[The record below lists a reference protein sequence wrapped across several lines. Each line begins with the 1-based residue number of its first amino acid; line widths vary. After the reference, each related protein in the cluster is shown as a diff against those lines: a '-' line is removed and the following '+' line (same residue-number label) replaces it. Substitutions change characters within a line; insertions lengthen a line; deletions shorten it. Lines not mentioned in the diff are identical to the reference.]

1 MADPGASENRG
12 LIIKFGPLTVDV
24 PRSLGYYGAIG
35 LAVGAGVIEPPL
47 GVFIA
52 AVPLLK
58 MMTNR
63 LATTPVRFVGQVF
76 DGAAQPVGGDG
87 QGTIRLDTAAV
98 GKARDSMPEAGR
110 SRANGRVIQ
119 ATGSARRA
127 PTSRRSANRSK
138 QV

>member
-1 MADPGASENRG
+1 MTNQGAGEDRG
-12 LIIKFGPLTVDV
+12 LVVRLGPLTVDI

-52 AVPLLK
+52 AVPVLK

-63 LATTPVRFVGQVF
+63 LATTPVRFVGQMF

-87 QGTIRLDTAAV
+87 QGTIRLETAAV
-98 GKARDSMPEAGR
+98 NRADAPGTTTRRTGSTSNSR
-110 SRANGRVIQ
+110 SRGRTSNA
-119 ATGSARRA
+119 ATRRGS
-127 PTSRRSANRSK
+127 SRTAS
-138 QV
+138 